1 MITRKVNVGL
11 IISFDESELQWCD
24 GDIDGVI
31 GEALDSIINRGLEE
45 EEVIVDFLSVNVE
58 AI

>member
-1 MITRKVNVGL
+1 MITRKVNVEVIL
-11 IISFDESELQWCD
+11 SFDESELQWCD
-24 GDIDGVI
+24 GDINGVI

-45 EEVIVDFLSVNVE
+45 EEVIVDFISIDVE